1 MNIFICSQHNSLML
15 IAVWQSLKTLIKP
28 ISFRVFLV
36 FMYLNVYVS
45 YLCLS
50 TSHFFSIILHS
61 IVFCFVLLF
70 ISIITSFFHIL
81 F

>member
-1 MNIFICSQHNSLML
+1 ML

-61 IVFCFVLLF
+61 IVFLFCSSFYLNNYFFFSYFVLTVL
-70 ISIITSFFHIL
+70 TTPNL
-81 F
+81 LN